1 MSQRASLRIAFL
13 DSWLQS
19 AVEGSGTAVGIGGLE
34 AALRVLGH
42 QVDRVAPPVS
52 RLPITLRRL
61 MFNLRLPLW
70 FDPSRYDLVVGF
82 DWDGV
87 FLGAGE
93 TRRPGEGETR
103 RPGDTDSIVRGPWPV
118 VHGPW
123 SIVARATVQH
133 RYVCSIKGIIAEEL
147 QFERGRIRL
156 LFTLLARLEG
166 RNARRA
172 DRVITT
178 SEYCRERIVQ
188 HYRVP
193 PERIG
198 IVPEG
203 IDVAAWTAALE
214 SAPPRGDARPT
225 ILCVARQYPRKR
237 VIDLIEA
244 FAILRRRLPDAQ
256 LRIVGDGPEYARLR
270 ARAQALGIMDAV
282 AFLGGIPDAEVKR
295 EYAHCDVFCLPSAQ
309 EGFGI
314 VFLEAMVAGKPV
326 VSTTAA
332 AIPEVV
338 RHGETGILVPVGDTG
353 AIAAALHLLLTD
365 DSRRAQYGAAARSR
379 VVEYDWLRVAEV
391 FLRETSR

>member
-1 MSQRASLRIAFL
+1 MTHRMTHGEETPLRIALL

-34 AALRVLGH
+34 EALRALGH
-42 QVDRVAPPVS
+42 RVDRIAPPVS
-52 RLPITLRRL
+52 HLPITLRRL
-61 MFNLRLPLW
+61 LFNLRLPLR

-87 FLGAGE
+87 WLREQRTRNKGTKEQSKIQNRVPRRGE
-93 TRRPGEGETR
+93 SKI
-103 RPGDTDSIVRGPWPV
+103 DVI
-118 VHGPW
+118 
-123 SIVARATVQH
+123 QN
-133 RYVCSIKGIIAEEL
+133 RYVCSIKGVIAEEL
-147 QFERGRIRL
+147 QHERGRIRL

-178 SEYCRERIVQ
+178 SAYCRERIAY

-203 IDVAAWTAALE
+203 IDVGAWSAALE
-214 SAPPRGDARPT
+214 STPPRSDPRPT

-244 FAILRRRLPDAQ
+244 FATLRRHLPDSQ
-256 LRIVGDGPEYARLR
+256 LRIVGDGPEHERLMAR
-270 ARAQALGIMDAV
+270 ARSLGVADAV
-282 AFLGGIPDAEVKR
+282 AFLGGLPDEDVRR

-338 RHGETGILVPVGDTG
+338 RHGETGVLVPVGDVR
-353 AIAAALHLLLTD
+353 AIAGALFVVLAD
-365 DSRRAQYGAAARSR
+365 DSRRSQYGAAAQRR
-379 VVEYDWLRVAEV
+379 VVEYDWLHVTER
-391 FLRETSR
+391 FLREVDRTT

>member
-1 MSQRASLRIAFL
+1 MTHRMTHGDQKPLRIALL

-34 AALRVLGH
+34 EALRTIGH
-42 QVDRVAPPVS
+42 RVDRIAPPVS
-52 RLPITLRRL
+52 HLPITLRRL
-61 MFNLRLPLW
+61 LFNLRLPLR
-70 FDPSRYDLVVGF
+70 FDPSPYDLVVGF

-87 FLGAGE
+87 WLREQRTKNKGTKEQSKIQNRVPRRGE
-93 TRRPGEGETR
+93 SKMDVIQNPKSKIQNR
-103 RPGDTDSIVRGPWPV
+103 I
-118 VHGPW
+118 
-123 SIVARATVQH
+123 IQN

-178 SEYCRERIVQ
+178 SAYCRARIAY

-203 IDVAAWTAALE
+203 IDVGAWTAALE
-214 SAPPRGDARPT
+214 STPPRSDPRPT

-244 FAILRRRLPDAQ
+244 FAILRRHLPDSQ
-256 LRIVGDGPEYARLR
+256 LRVVGDGPEHERLMAR
-270 ARAQALGIMDAV
+270 ARSLGVADAV
-282 AFLGGIPDAEVKR
+282 AFLGGLPDEDVKR

-314 VFLEAMVAGKPV
+314 VFLEAMVAGKPI

-338 RHGETGILVPVGDTG
+338 RHGDDRRYPGDR
-353 AIAAALHLLLTD
+353 
-365 DSRRAQYGAAARSR
+365 RRASSAAHR
-379 VVEYDWLRVAEV
+379 
-391 FLRETSR
+391 